1 MSLLR
6 YVVKRVAHAVFVI
19 WAVATTVF
27 FGLRAI
33 PGDPVRQALGIRAS
47 DESVAAVRADLGL
60 NEPLHVQYVEWMID
74 IVTLDLGR
82 SIVESQVIMVMIQRS
97 APKTF
102 SIGAVAIVLGLL
114 IAIPAGV
121 ISATNKNHL
130 PDYVA
135 TVVAFLGISMPAF
148 FIGILLIVVFG
159 VWLNLLPIFG
169 YTSLEEGV
177 VPWFKSILLP
187 ALSVGLPYAAIVTRM
202 MRSSL
207 LEELNRPYM
216 RTARAKGL
224 TPRVQLY
231 KHAIQNALIPVVTVA
246 GIQVAII
253 LVGSV
258 TVEVV
263 FGIRGLGRLLVQ
275 SMLNHDYPVVQ
286 AVILLVAS
294 VMVFMNLLV
303 DLSYT
308 IIDPRVR
315 YDGESTDH

>member
-1 MSLLR
+1 MSLLQ
-6 YVVKRVAHAVFVI
+6 YVVKRTAHALFVI

-47 DESVAAVRADLGL
+47 QGSVDAVRAELGL
-60 NEPLHVQYVEWMID
+60 NEPLPIQYVEWLVD
-74 IVTLDLGR
+74 IITLDLGR
-82 SIVESQVIMVMIQRS
+82 SIVQSQQIMVMLQRS

-102 SIGAVAIVLGLL
+102 SIGAVAILLGL
-114 IAIPAGV
+114 AVAVPAGV
-121 ISATNKNHL
+121 ISATNKNRV
-130 PDYVA
+130 PDYLA

-159 VWLNLLPIFG
+159 VWFNLLPIFG
-169 YTSLEEGV
+169 YTPLSEGV
-177 VPWFKSILLP
+177 LPWFKSILLP
-187 ALSVGLPYAAIVTRM
+187 ATSVGLPYAAIVTRM

-216 RTARAKGL
+216 KTARAKGL
-224 TPRVQLY
+224 HPRVRLY

-263 FGIRGLGRLLVQ
+263 FGIKGLGRLLVQ

-286 AVILLVAS
+286 TVILLVAS
-294 VMVFMNLLV
+294 IMVFMNLIV

-315 YDGESTDH
+315 YDGESAEH

>member
-1 MSLLR
+1 MSMLR
-6 YVVKRVAHAVFVI
+6 YIVKRVAHAIFVV

-33 PGDPVRQALGIRAS
+33 PGDPVRQALGIRAPQA
-47 DESVAAVRADLGL
+47 SVDAVRQRLGL
-60 NEPLHVQYVEWMID
+60 NEPLYVQYGEWLID

-82 SIVESQVIMVMIQRS
+82 SIVESQQIMVMLQRS
-97 APKTF
+97 APRTL
-102 SIGAVAIVLGLL
+102 SIGAVAILLGLA
-114 IAIPAGV
+114 ISIPAGV
-121 ISATNKNHL
+121 ISATNKNRL
-130 PDYVA
+130 PDYLA
-135 TVVAFLGISMPAF
+135 TVIAFLGISMPAF

-159 VWLNLLPIFG
+159 VWLNLLPVFG
-169 YTSLEEGV
+169 YTPLSEGV

-187 ALSVGLPYAAIVTRM
+187 AVSVGLPYAAIVTRM

-207 LEELNRPYM
+207 LEEMNSQYM

-224 TPRVQLY
+224 GPRVRLY
-231 KHAIQNALIPVVTVA
+231 KHAIQNAMIPVVTVA

-286 AVILLVAS
+286 SVILLVA
-294 VMVFMNLLV
+294 VIMVAMNLLV

-308 IIDPRVR
+308 LIDPRVR
-315 YDGESTDH
+315 YDGESADT

>member
-1 MSLLR
+1 MSMLQYL
-6 YVVKRVAHAVFVI
+6 VKRVAHAIFVI

-27 FGLRAI
+27 LGLRAI

-47 DESVAAVRADLGL
+47 DASVQAVRAELGL
-60 NEPLHVQYVEWMID
+60 NQPLHLQYVDWMVN

-82 SIVESQVIMVMIQRS
+82 SIVQSQEIMVMIQRS

-102 SIGAVAIVLGLL
+102 SIGAMAILLGL
-114 IAIPAGV
+114 AVSIPAGV
-121 ISATNKNHL
+121 ISATNKNRI
-130 PDYVA
+130 PDYAA
-135 TVVAFLGISMPAF
+135 TVIAFLGISMPAF
-148 FIGILLIVVFG
+148 FIGILLIVIFG
-159 VWLNLLPIFG
+159 VWLNWLPVFG
-169 YTSLEEGV
+169 YTPMSEGM

-187 ALSVGLPYAAIVTRM
+187 AVSVGLPYAAIVTRM

-207 LEELNRPYM
+207 LEELDRQYM
-216 RTARAKGL
+216 RTTKAKGL
-224 TPRVQLY
+224 SPRVSLY
-231 KHAIQNALIPVVTVA
+231 KHAIQNAMIPVVTVA

-286 AVILLVAS
+286 AVILLVATI
-294 VMVFMNLLV
+294 MVLMNLIV

-308 IIDPRVR
+308 LIDPRVR
-315 YDGESTDH
+315 YDGESAEH